1 MAGVTL
7 SLVQQQ
13 RQIMTMVPQL
23 RQSLELL
30 QKPIL
35 ELQQVLKAE
44 MAINPVIEEI
54 VYPNEVPMSTV
65 LLEPEPKPVM
75 DEGLDFNPDV
85 DAILQQDDEWRDYF
99 LQGMENASSNNEEE
113 EKRQYFY
120 DSIPQQVSLQEHLTK
135 QLLLTSIS
143 EADAAIAQLMIG
155 YINDDGYFEGSI
167 PDLIMVTERNEHDL
181 LKILKLIQTFDPVGI
196 GARNLQEC
204 LLLQLNEVDDS
215 PWEEEA
221 RLLIEK
227 YLERLAAHDEKYLC
241 KALSLEPHELKRLIA
256 FIRTFN
262 PRPGRDFETTSPQQY
277 VVPEVFIV
285 RKHGKYVV
293 ELDNKLL
300 PHIRISKHYR
310 DMLSNPAVSA
320 KDKSYI
326 RERIRSAAFF
336 INSKQQRQ
344 ETIRKISQVIV
355 DTQTPFFDKG
365 VSALRP
371 LTMSDVAA
379 KVGMHETTV
388 SRTVSGKYI
397 QTPRGVFELKYFFTT
412 GLKTASGGTVSN
424 RSIQDE
430 IKQLVEAEDLA
441 EPLSDQAIEAMLAEK
456 GFKVARRTI
465 AKYRGVLKIAP
476 SHQRRRD

>member
-1 MAGVTL
+1 MSGVTL
-7 SLVQQQ
+7 SLMQQQ
-13 RQIMTMVPQL
+13 RQTMTMVPQL

-44 MAINPVIEEI
+44 MAVNPVIEEI

-65 LLEPEPKPVM
+65 VPEVDSKHAT
-75 DEGLDFNPDV
+75 DEGLDFSPDV
-85 DAILQQDDEWRDYF
+85 DAILKQDDEWRDYF
-99 LQGMENASSNNEEE
+99 LQGMENASSNNEDEE
-113 EKRQYFY
+113 RRQYFY

-135 QLLLTSIS
+135 QLLLTSLT
-143 EADAAIAQLMIG
+143 EENATIAQLMIG

-167 PDLIMVTERNEHDL
+167 PDLIMVTGRSEQDL
-181 LKILKLIQTFDPVGI
+181 LKILKLIQSFDPVGI

-204 LLLQLNEVDDS
+204 LLLQLNETDDS
-215 PWEEEA
+215 PWEDEA

-227 YLERLAAHDEKYLC
+227 YLERLAAHDEKFLC
-241 KALSLEPHELKRLIA
+241 KVLSLEPHELKRLIA

-285 RKHGKYVV
+285 RKQGKYVV

-310 DMLSNPAVSA
+310 DMLSDPAVAA

-355 DTQTPFFDKG
+355 DTQTAFFDKG

-379 KVGMHETTV
+379 KVSMHETTV
-388 SRTVSGKYI
+388 SRTVSRKYI

-412 GLKTASGGTVSN
+412 GLKTSDGGTISN
-424 RSIQDE
+424 KSIQDQ
-430 IKQLVEAEDLA
+430 IKQLVDAEDA
-441 EPLSDQAIEAMLAEK
+441 SEPLSDQAIEAMLTEK
-456 GFKVARRTI
+456 GLKVARRTI
-465 AKYRGVLKIAP
+465 AKYRGILKIAP
-476 SHQRRRD
+476 SHQRRRT

>member
-13 RQIMTMVPQL
+13 RQTMTMVPQL

-44 MAINPVIEEI
+44 MAVNPVIEEI
-54 VYPNEVPMSTV
+54 VYPNEVPMSTI
-65 LLEPEPKPVM
+65 LPEAAPKPVM
-75 DEGLDFNPDV
+75 EEGLDFNPDV
-85 DAILQQDDEWRDYF
+85 DAILKQDDEWRDYF
-99 LQGMENASSNNEEE
+99 LQGMENASSNNEDE

-135 QLLLTSIS
+135 QLLLTSIT
-143 EADAAIAQLMIG
+143 EEDVTIAQLMIG

-167 PDLIMVTERNEHDL
+167 PDLIMVTGRSEQDL
-181 LKILKLIQTFDPVGI
+181 LKILKLIQSFDPVGI

-215 PWEEEA
+215 PWEDEA

-227 YLERLAAHDEKYLC
+227 YLERLAAHDEKFLC
-241 KALSLEPHELKRLIA
+241 KVLSLEPHELKRLIA

-262 PRPGRDFETTSPQQY
+262 PRPGRDYETTSPQQY

-310 DMLSNPAVSA
+310 DMLGDPAVSA

-355 DTQTPFFDKG
+355 DTQTAFFDKG

-371 LTMSDVAA
+371 LTMSDVAT

-388 SRTVSGKYI
+388 SRTVSRKYI

-412 GLKTASGGTVSN
+412 GLKTSDGGTISN
-424 RSIQDE
+424 KSIQDQ
-430 IKQLVEAEDLA
+430 IKQLVEAEDPS
-441 EPLSDQAIEAMLAEK
+441 EPLSDQALEAMLTEK
-456 GFKVARRTI
+456 GLKVARRTI
-465 AKYRGVLKIAP
+465 AKYRGILKIAP
-476 SHQRRRD
+476 SHQRRRG

>member
-13 RQIMTMVPQL
+13 RQMMTMVPQL

-54 VYPNEVPMSTV
+54 IYPNEVPMSSV
-65 LLEPEPKPVM
+65 LPEPEQKPVKE
-75 DEGLDFNPDV
+75 EGLDFNPDV

-167 PDLIMVTERNEHDL
+167 PDLIMVTERNERDL

-204 LLLQLNEVDDS
+204 LDRKS
-215 PWEEEA
+215 
-221 RLLIEK
+221 
-227 YLERLAAHDEKYLC
+227 
-241 KALSLEPHELKRLIA
+241 
-256 FIRTFN
+256 
-262 PRPGRDFETTSPQQY
+262 
-277 VVPEVFIV
+277 VV
-285 RKHGKYVV
+285 
-293 ELDNKLL
+293 
-300 PHIRISKHYR
+300 
-310 DMLSNPAVSA
+310 
-320 KDKSYI
+320 
-326 RERIRSAAFF
+326 
-336 INSKQQRQ
+336 
-344 ETIRKISQVIV
+344 
-355 DTQTPFFDKG
+355 
-365 VSALRP
+365 
-371 LTMSDVAA
+371 
-379 KVGMHETTV
+379 
-388 SRTVSGKYI
+388 
-397 QTPRGVFELKYFFTT
+397 
-412 GLKTASGGTVSN
+412 
-424 RSIQDE
+424 
-430 IKQLVEAEDLA
+430 
-441 EPLSDQAIEAMLAEK
+441 
-456 GFKVARRTI
+456 
-465 AKYRGVLKIAP
+465 
-476 SHQRRRD
+476 

>member
-13 RQIMTMVPQL
+13 RQMMTMVPQL

-54 VYPNEVPMSTV
+54 IYPNEVPMSSV
-65 LLEPEPKPVM
+65 LPEPEQKPVKE
-75 DEGLDFNPDV
+75 EGLDFNPDV

-167 PDLIMVTERNEHDL
+167 PDLIMVTERNERDL

-215 PWEEEA
+215 PWEDEA

-241 KALSLEPHELKRLIA
+241 KVLSLEPHELKRLIA

-285 RKHGKYVV
+285 RKHGKYMV

-310 DMLSNPAVSA
+310 EMLSDPAVSA

-388 SRTVSGKYI
+388 SRTVSRKYI

-412 GLKTASGGTVSN
+412 GLKTVAGGSVSN

-476 SHQRRRD
+476 SHQRRRT

>member
-13 RQIMTMVPQL
+13 RQTMTMVPQL

-44 MAINPVIEEI
+44 MATNPVIEEI
-54 VYPNEVPMSTV
+54 VYPNEVPLSSV
-65 LLEPEPKPVM
+65 APAPEEKHVT
-75 DEGLDFNPDV
+75 DEGLDFDPNV

-99 LQGMENASSNNEEE
+99 LQGMENASSNAEEE

-120 DSIPQQVSLQEHLTK
+120 DSIPQQISLQEHLTK
-135 QLLLTSIS
+135 QLLLTSIT
-143 EADAAIAQLMIG
+143 EEDATIAQLMIG
-155 YINDDGYFEGSI
+155 YINDDGYFEGSL
-167 PDLIMVTERNEHDL
+167 PDLMMVTGRNEQDL
-181 LKILKLIQTFDPVGI
+181 LRVLKLIQSFDPVGV
-196 GARNLQEC
+196 GARNLREC
-204 LLLQLNEVDDS
+204 LLLQLNEVEDS
-215 PWEEEA
+215 PWEDEA
-221 RLLIEK
+221 RLLIEN

-241 KALSLEPHELKRLIA
+241 KVLGLEPHELKRLIA
-256 FIRTFN
+256 FIREFN
-262 PRPGRDFETTSPQQY
+262 PRPGRDFEPVTAQQY
-277 VVPEVFIV
+277 VVPEVFVV
-285 RKHGKYVV
+285 RKQGRYVV

-310 DMLSNPAVSA
+310 EMLSNPSVSA

-336 INSKQQRQ
+336 INSKHQRQ

-371 LTMSDVAA
+371 LTMSDVAT
-379 KVGMHETTV
+379 KVSMHETTV

-397 QTPRGVFELKYFFTT
+397 QTPRGVFELKYFFTA
-412 GLKTASGGTVSN
+412 GLKTADGGTVSN
-424 RSIQDE
+424 KSIQDI
-430 IKQLVEAEDLA
+430 IKQLVDAEDPA
-441 EPLSDQAIEAMLAEK
+441 DPLSDQAIEAKLKEK
-456 GFKVARRTI
+456 GMTVARRTI
-465 AKYRGVLKIAP
+465 AKYRGILKIAP
-476 SHQRRRD
+476 SHQRRRG